1 MDLNDIPVN
10 QVQWKQYSI
19 LVVDDEPG
27 MLSFLQR
34 ALVSRCGV
42 VDTAGSVEQAE
53 SLLRRRLYDLIVLD
67 IALPGRSGIDWLHE
81 LRAEGWWPIV
91 AHPEVV
97 PFFWESD
104 HEPLAHLVEAGAL
117 ITSPT
122 CGACGGGHMGVLGP
136 EETCITGH
144 CFVNG

>member
-42 VDTAGSVEQAE
+42 VDTAGSVEQA
-53 SLLRRRLYDLIVLD
+53 
-67 IALPGRSGIDWLHE
+67 APH
-81 LRAEGWWPIV
+81 RAV
-91 AHPEVV
+91 AHPDETDRAGVV
-97 PFFWESD
+97 RCRGGER
-104 HEPLAHLVEAGAL
+104 LADSGRHHLGVDGVGGEAAHR
-117 ITSPT
+117 SPEQLRLPS
-122 CGACGGGHMGVLGP
+122 A
-136 EETCITGH
+136 E
-144 CFVNG
+144 F

>member
-53 SLLRRRLYDLIVLD
+53 PLLRRRLYDLIVLD
-67 IALPGRSGIDWLHE
+67 IALPGRSGIDWLAGYLALHRHID
-81 LRAEGWWPIV
+81 LPI
-91 AHPEVV
+91 
-97 PFFWESD
+97 WGMS
-104 HEPLAHLVEAGAL
+104 
-117 ITSPT
+117 SR
-122 CGACGGGHMGVLGP
+122 
-136 EETCITGH
+136 
-144 CFVNG
+144 